1 MLIDRLPS
9 FLQEIAEFK
18 ELTDAEQPEFDEAAA
33 AVRDLP
39 SELFIFTMGEMGVSR
54 WEKILNIPS
63 KATETLEERRDRIV
77 MKLMAQIPYTYRRLL
92 EMLEQT
98 CGKDGF
104 KVELDAANYSLTVKV
119 AVTRA
124 ANFPDVVE
132 LVENIAPANLLVT
145 VMQLY
150 FRWRDYSSHTWDEL
164 SAYTWQQLK
173 EEGIK

>member
-1 MLIDRLPS
+1 MLLERLPS

-18 ELTDAEQPEFDEAAA
+18 EIADAEQPEFDEVAA

-39 SELFIFTMGEMGVSR
+39 NQLFVFNMGEIGVER

-63 KATETLEERRDRIV
+63 KTTETLEERRNRIT

-104 KVELDAANYSLTVKV
+104 IVELDAANYSLTVKV

-124 ANFPDVVE
+124 ANYPDVVE
-132 LVENIAPANLLVT
+132 LVENVAPANLLVT

-150 FRWRDYSSHTWDEL
+150 HRWRDYAGYTWADA
-164 SAYTWQQLK
+164 SAYTWQQVK
-173 EEGIK
+173 EAKPE